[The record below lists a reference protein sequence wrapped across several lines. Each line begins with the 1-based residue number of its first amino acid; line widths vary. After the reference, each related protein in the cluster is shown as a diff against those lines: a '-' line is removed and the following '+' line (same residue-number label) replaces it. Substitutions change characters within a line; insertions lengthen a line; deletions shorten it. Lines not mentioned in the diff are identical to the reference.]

1 MATTTYLSN
10 PTLTIAIGEAAA
22 VDYGDQCT
30 ALTLT
35 SLKESQDIT
44 AFGDVARKYRAGLAN
59 NECAVT
65 LFGSFG
71 TTEVEALN
79 AAVGATCTIVTS
91 PTSGAAAADNP
102 IYTLTGAYLESMPV
116 ITGSVGEIATVDLT
130 FTGGVLTRNVTPP
143 E

>member
-10 PTLTIAIGEAAA
+10 PTLTIAIGAGSP

-30 ALTLT
+30 GLTLT

-44 AFGDVARKYRAGLAN
+44 AFGDTSRKYRAGLAN

-71 TTEVEALN
+71 VDEVEALN
-79 AAVGATCTIVTS
+79 AAVGLTCTIVTS
-91 PTSGAAAADNP
+91 PASGAAAADNP

-116 ITGSVGEIATVDLT
+116 ITGSVGEIPTIDLT
-130 FTGGVLTRNVTPP
+130 FTGGVLTRAVS
-143 E
+143 